1 MVLYPNKLP
10 ESERVCSGIC
20 KQMKGIT
27 LVGCWAHGRRKYVDA
42 LEENRTLVTQAIHYI
57 GRLYKVESDAG

>member
-1 MVLYPNKLP
+1 M
-10 ESERVCSGIC
+10 
-20 KQMKGIT
+20 
-27 LVGCWAHGRRKYVDA
+27 DA

>member
-1 MVLYPNKLP
+1 
-10 ESERVCSGIC
+10 
-20 KQMKGIT
+20 MKGFGGTIIT
-27 LVGCWAHGRRKYVDA
+27 DGYYGYNHIDGVTNAYCWAHARRKYVDA